1 MFIRP
6 YDTYVRMN
14 TKKLAVTA
22 KQPKKAPAETRERV
36 LEAAERLFAER
47 GLDAVSIRDI
57 ITAAGA
63 NLGAINYHFGAKDR
77 LIEAVF
83 ERRLIPSTQERL
95 RALEAVER
103 AAGDRP
109 PKLEAVLE
117 AIFRPVVEE
126 AMDPKR
132 GGATFGKL
140 MARCLV
146 DPNPVMEK
154 AMHSHF
160 TAVVKRFDAALMRA
174 MPGLAPDDV
183 FWRMHLLMGGL
194 HQSLL
199 LLGRKPPPGAPV
211 LNLDAETYVRRFI
224 VFAAAAFRAP
234 LPQD

>member
-1 MFIRP
+1 MNLKKRP
-6 YDTYVRMN
+6 
-14 TKKLAVTA
+14 ATA
-22 KQPKKAPAETRERV
+22 EQPKKAPAETQERV
-36 LEAAERLFAER
+36 LEVAERLFAER

-57 ITAAGA
+57 IAAAGA
-63 NLGAINYHFGAKDR
+63 NLGAINYHFGTKER

-83 ERRLIPSTQERL
+83 ERRLVPSTQERL

-117 AIFRPVVEE
+117 AIFRPVIEE

-140 MARCLV
+140 MARSFV
-146 DPNPVMEK
+146 DPHPVMEK
-154 AMHSHF
+154 VMHSHF
-160 TAVVKRFDAALMRA
+160 TPVVKRFDAALIRA
-174 MPGLAPDDV
+174 IPCLTPGDV

-199 LLGRKPPPGAPV
+199 LLGQKPPPGVPV
-211 LNLDAETYVRRFI
+211 LNLDAKTYVRRF
-224 VFAAAAFRAP
+224 VAFAAAAFRAP
-234 LPQD
+234 LPKD

>member
-1 MFIRP
+1 
-6 YDTYVRMN
+6 MN
-14 TKKLAVTA
+14 LRACTSAVN
-22 KQPKKAPAETRERV
+22 QPKKAPAETRERV
-36 LEAAERLFAER
+36 LEVAERLFAER

-57 ITAAGA
+57 IAAAGA
-63 NLGAINYHFGAKDR
+63 NLGAINYHFGTKDR

-154 AMHSHF
+154 VMHSHF
-160 TAVVKRFDAALMRA
+160 AAMVKRFDAALLRA
-174 MPGLAPDDV
+174 MPSLAP
-183 FWRMHLLMGGL
+183 
-194 HQSLL
+194 
-199 LLGRKPPPGAPV
+199 
-211 LNLDAETYVRRFI
+211 ERRFLADAPAHGR
-224 VFAAAAFRAP
+224 VASVVAAAGPEAAARSPRAKP
-234 LPQD
+234 

>member
-1 MFIRP
+1 
-6 YDTYVRMN
+6 MN
-14 TKKLAVTA
+14 QKTHKPAV
-22 KQPKKAPAETRERV
+22 KQPKKAPAETREKV
-36 LEAAERLFAER
+36 LEVAERLFAER

-57 ITAAGA
+57 ITAAEA
-63 NLGAINYHFGAKDR
+63 NLGAVNYHFGTLDR

-103 AAGDRP
+103 AAGDQP

-140 MARCLV
+140 MARCFV
-146 DPNPVMEK
+146 DPNPAMEK
-154 AMHSHF
+154 VMRSHF
-160 TAVVKRFDAALMRA
+160 TAVVKRFDAALSRA
-174 MPGLAPDDV
+174 MPDLSPEDV

-199 LLGRKPPPGAPV
+199 LLDRKPPPGIPRV
-211 LNLDAETYVRRFI
+211 KIDAETYIRRF
-224 VFAAAAFRAP
+224 VAFAAAAFRAP
-234 LPQD
+234 LPKD

>member
-1 MFIRP
+1 
-6 YDTYVRMN
+6 MN
-14 TKKLAVTA
+14 MKKRAATTE
-22 KQPKKAPAETRERV
+22 QSKKAPAETRERV
-36 LEAAERLFAER
+36 LEVAERLFAER

-57 ITAAGA
+57 IAAAGA
-63 NLGAINYHFGAKDR
+63 NLGAINYHFGTKDR

-83 ERRLIPSTQERL
+83 ERRLVPSTQERL
-95 RALEAVER
+95 RALEAVES
-103 AAGDRP
+103 AAGARP
-109 PKLEAVLE
+109 AKLEDVLE

-146 DPNPVMEK
+146 DPNPVMERV
-154 AMHSHF
+154 MQRHF
-160 TAVVKRFDAALMRA
+160 STMVKRFDAALSRA
-174 MPGLAPDDV
+174 MPSLSPDDV

-211 LNLDAETYVRRFI
+211 LNLDAKTYIRRF
-224 VFAAAAFRAP
+224 VAFAAAAFRAP
-234 LPQD
+234 LPED

>member
-1 MFIRP
+1 VI
-6 YDTYVRMN
+6 
-14 TKKLAVTA
+14 
-22 KQPKKAPAETRERV
+22 
-36 LEAAERLFAER
+36 EAAERLFAAR

-57 ITAAGA
+57 IAAAGV
-63 NLGAINYHFGAKDR
+63 NLGAINYHFGTKDQ

-126 AMDPKR
+126 AMDSKR
-132 GGATFGKL
+132 GGAAFRKL
-140 MARCLV
+140 MARLLV
-146 DPNPVMEK
+146 DPNPVVEK
-154 AMHSHF
+154 VMHRHF
-160 TAVVKRFDAALMRA
+160 TAVVRRFDAALMRA
-174 MPGLAPDDV
+174 MPNLAPEDV

-199 LLGRKPPPGAPV
+199 LLGRKPPPGVPQFR
-211 LNLDAETYVRRFI
+211 LDAETYLRRF
-224 VFAAAAFRAP
+224 VAFAAAAFRAP
-234 LPQD
+234 RPKN